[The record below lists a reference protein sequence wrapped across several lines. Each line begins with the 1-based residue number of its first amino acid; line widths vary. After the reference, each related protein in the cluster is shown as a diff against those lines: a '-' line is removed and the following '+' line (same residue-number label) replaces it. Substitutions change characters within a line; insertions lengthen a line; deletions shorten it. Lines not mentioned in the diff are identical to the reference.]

1 MASIQSIVN
10 VSIERATNQA
20 TTQDL
25 NTIAILT
32 EHTRFAQEYK
42 VYTTLKEMT
51 DDGFVVGDAAYKYAQ
66 IIFSQNPRA
75 PQVVVGKKAALD
87 SYIVAIQNLEAAYN
101 QWLFLITDAETDVDH
116 TAIAAYIETTEKFY
130 VLHTADAD
138 ALTTAEGGEGSSSTV
153 ELGAALKALGYERTF
168 GIYSSNDE
176 IGVPAAGWLGRF
188 APQQLGSAIWIY
200 KPIVG
205 ITPDNF
211 TSTQLTNL
219 RNKNLNCYTTVEGS
233 PVVFGDNKVFG
244 GEYIDVMLGVQWII
258 TRMRERVWGTLLN
271 SRKVSFDTAGI
282 AKIESD
288 IRSVLAEATDLGIL
302 AADFAPVITVPNALA
317 LTSAQRN
324 TRILT
329 GVTFEARLAGA
340 IQKVDGIRGTVF
352 A

>member
-1 MASIQSIVN
+1 MASIQSIVS

-32 EHTRFAQEYK
+32 EHTRFGEDYK
-42 VYTTLKEMT
+42 IYSSLTEMT
-51 DDGFVVGDAAYKYAQ
+51 EDGFLVGDKAYKYAQ

-87 SYIVAIQNLEAAYN
+87 SYVQAIQDLESQFN
-101 QWLFLITDAETDVDH
+101 QWLFLITGAESDADH

-130 VLHTADAD
+130 VIHSADAD
-138 ALTTAEGGEGSSSTV
+138 AATVTADLGS
-153 ELGAALKALGYERTF
+153 ALKALGYERTF
-168 GIYSSNDE
+168 GIYSSNAA

-188 APQQLGSAIWIY
+188 APQQLGSAPWIY
-200 KPIVG
+200 KPITG

-211 TSTQLTNL
+211 TTTQLTNL
-219 RNKNLNCYTTVEGS
+219 NNKNWNSYTTVEGT

-302 AADFAPVITVPNALA
+302 AADFAPVITVPNALS

>member
-1 MASIQSIVN
+1 MASIQSIVS

-32 EHTRFAQEYK
+32 EHTRFGEDYK
-42 VYTTLKEMT
+42 IYSSLTEMT
-51 DDGFVVGDAAYKYAQ
+51 EDGFLVGDKAYKYAQ

-75 PQVVVGKKAALD
+75 PQVVVGKKDALD
-87 SYIVAIQNLEAAYN
+87 SYVVAIQDLEAAYG
-101 QWLFLITDAETDVDH
+101 QWLFLITDAESDADH

-130 VLHTADAD
+130 VIHSADAD
-138 ALTTAEGGEGSSSTV
+138 AQTVLGDLGS
-153 ELGAALKALGYERTF
+153 ELKALGYERTF
-168 GIYSSNDE
+168 GIYSSNAN

-188 APQQLGSAIWIY
+188 APQQLGSATWIY
-200 KPIVG
+200 KPITG

-211 TSTQLTNL
+211 TTTQLTNL
-219 RNKNLNCYTTVEGS
+219 NNKNWNSYTTVEGT

-302 AADFAPVITVPNALA
+302 AADFAPVITVPNALS
-317 LTSAQRN
+317 LSSAQRN

>member
-1 MASIQSIVN
+1 MASIQSIVS

-32 EHTRFAQEYK
+32 EHAQFVEDYK
-42 VYTTLKEMT
+42 IYTTLTEMAE
-51 DDGFVVGDAAYKYAQ
+51 DEFVVGDAAYNYAQ

-87 SYIVAIQNLEAAYN
+87 SYVQAIQDLESQFN
-101 QWLFLITDAETDVDH
+101 QWLFLITDAESDADH

-130 VLHTADAD
+130 VIHSADAD
-138 ALTTAEGGEGSSSTV
+138 APTVTADLGS
-153 ELGAALKALGYERTF
+153 ALKALGYERTF
-168 GIYSSNDE
+168 GIYSSNAA

-188 APQQLGSAIWIY
+188 APQQLGSTIWLY
-200 KPIVG
+200 KPITG

-211 TSTQLTNL
+211 TTTQLTNL
-219 RNKNLNCYTTVEGS
+219 NNKNWNSYTTVEGT

-302 AADFAPVITVPNALA
+302 AADFAPVITVPNALS

-324 TRILT
+324 SRILT

>member
-25 NTIAILT
+25 NTVAILT
-32 EHTRFAQEYK
+32 EHVRFVEDFK
-42 VYTTLKEMT
+42 VYTTLAEMS

-87 SYIVAIQNLEAAYN
+87 SYVQAIQDLESQFN
-101 QWLFLITDAETDVDH
+101 QWLFLITDAESDADH

-130 VLHTADAD
+130 VLHSADAD
-138 ALTTAEGGEGSSSTV
+138 APTVTADLGS
-153 ELGAALKALGYERTF
+153 ALKALGYERTF
-168 GIYSSNDE
+168 GIYSSNAA

-188 APQQLGSAIWIY
+188 APQQLGSTIWLY
-200 KPIVG
+200 KPITG

-211 TSTQLTNL
+211 TTTQLTNL
-219 RNKNLNCYTTVEGS
+219 NNKNWNSYTTVEGT

-302 AADFAPVITVPNALA
+302 AADFAPVITVPNALS

-324 TRILT
+324 SRILT

>member
-32 EHTRFAQEYK
+32 EHARFVEDYK
-42 VYTTLKEMT
+42 IYTNLAEMA
-51 DDGFVVGDAAYKYAQ
+51 DDGFIVGDAAYKYAQ
-66 IIFSQNPRA
+66 IAFSQNPRP
-75 PQVVVGKKAALD
+75 PQLVVGKKVTLD
-87 SYIVAIQNLEAAYN
+87 SYVQAIQDLEASYG
-101 QWLFLITDAETDVDH
+101 QWLFLITDAESDADH

-130 VLHTADAD
+130 VIHSADAD
-138 ALTTAEGGEGSSSTV
+138 APTVTADLGS
-153 ELGAALKALGYERTF
+153 ALKALGYERTF
-168 GIYSSNDE
+168 GIYSSNAA

-188 APQQLGSAIWIY
+188 APQQLGSAPWIY
-200 KPIVG
+200 KPITG

-211 TSTQLTNL
+211 TTTQLTNL
-219 RNKNLNCYTTVEGS
+219 NNKNWNSYTTVEGT
-233 PVVFGDNKVFG
+233 PAVFGDNKVFG

-302 AADFAPVITVPNALA
+302 ASDFAPVITVPNALS

>member
-1 MASIQSIVN
+1 MASIQSIVS

-32 EHTRFAQEYK
+32 EHTRFGEDYK
-42 VYTTLKEMT
+42 IYSSLTEMT
-51 DDGFVVGDAAYKYAQ
+51 EDGFLVGDKAYKYAQ

-75 PQVVVGKKAALD
+75 PQVVVGKKDALD
-87 SYIVAIQNLEAAYN
+87 SYVVAIQDLEAAYG
-101 QWLFLITDAETDVDH
+101 QWLFLITDAESDADH

-130 VLHTADAD
+130 VIHSADAD
-138 ALTTAEGGEGSSSTV
+138 AQTVLGDLGS
-153 ELGAALKALGYERTF
+153 ELKALGYERTF
-168 GIYSSNDE
+168 GIYSSNAN

-188 APQQLGSAIWIY
+188 APQQLGSATWIY
-200 KPIVG
+200 KPITG

-211 TSTQLTNL
+211 TTTQLTNL
-219 RNKNLNCYTTVEGS
+219 NNKNWNSYTTVEGT

-302 AADFAPVITVPNALA
+302 AVDFAPVITVPNALS
-317 LTSAQRN
+317 LSSAQRN

>member
-1 MASIQSIVN
+1 MASIQSIVS

-32 EHTRFAQEYK
+32 EHTRFVETYK
-42 VYTTLKEMT
+42 IYSSLTEMT
-51 DDGFVVGDAAYKYAQ
+51 EDGFLVGDKAYKYAQ

-87 SYIVAIQNLEAAYN
+87 SYVQAIQDLESQFN
-101 QWLFLITDAETDVDH
+101 QWLFLITDAESDADH

-130 VLHTADAD
+130 VLHSADAD
-138 ALTTAEGGEGSSSTV
+138 APTVTADLGS
-153 ELGAALKALGYERTF
+153 ALKALGYERTF
-168 GIYSSNDE
+168 GIYSSNAA

-188 APQQLGSAIWIY
+188 APQQLGSVIWIY
-200 KPIVG
+200 KPITG
-205 ITPDNF
+205 ITPDSF
-211 TSTQLTNL
+211 TTTQLTNL
-219 RNKNLNCYTTVEGS
+219 SNKNWNCYTTVEGS
-233 PVVFGDNKVFG
+233 PVVFGENKVFG

-302 AADFAPVITVPNALA
+302 AADFAPVITVPNALS

-324 TRILT
+324 SRILT

-340 IQKVDGIRGTVF
+340 IQKVDGIVGTVF

>member
-32 EHTRFAQEYK
+32 EHTRFVETYK
-42 VYTTLKEMT
+42 IYSSLTEMT
-51 DDGFVVGDAAYKYAQ
+51 EDGFLVGDEACKYAQ

-75 PQVVVGKKAALD
+75 AQVVVGKKAALD
-87 SYIVAIQNLEAAYN
+87 SYVEAIQDLEAAYN
-101 QWLFLITDAETDVDH
+101 QWLFLITDAESDADH

-130 VLHTADAD
+130 VLHSADAD
-138 ALTTAEGGEGSSSTV
+138 APTVTADLGS
-153 ELGAALKALGYERTF
+153 ALKALGYERTF
-168 GIYSSNDE
+168 GIYSSNAA

-188 APQQLGSAIWIY
+188 APQQLGSTPWIY
-200 KPIVG
+200 KPITG

-211 TSTQLTNL
+211 TTTQLTNL
-219 RNKNLNCYTTVEGS
+219 SNKNWNSYTTVEGS

-302 AADFAPVITVPNALA
+302 TADFAPVITVPNALS

-324 TRILT
+324 SRILT

>member
-25 NTIAILT
+25 NTVAILT
-32 EHTRFAQEYK
+32 EHVRFVEDFK
-42 VYTTLKEMT
+42 VYTTLAEMS

-87 SYIVAIQNLEAAYN
+87 SYVQAIQDLESQFN
-101 QWLFLITDAETDVDH
+101 QWLFLITDAESDADH

-130 VLHTADAD
+130 VIHSADAD
-138 ALTTAEGGEGSSSTV
+138 APTVTADLGS
-153 ELGAALKALGYERTF
+153 ALKALGYERTF
-168 GIYSSNDE
+168 GIYSSNAA

-188 APQQLGSAIWIY
+188 APQQLGSAPWIY
-200 KPIVG
+200 KPITG

-211 TSTQLTNL
+211 TTTQLTNL
-219 RNKNLNCYTTVEGS
+219 NNKNWNSYTTVEGT

-302 AADFAPVITVPNALA
+302 AADFAPVITVPNALS

>member
-1 MASIQSIVN
+1 MASIQSIVS

-32 EHTRFAQEYK
+32 EHTRFGEDYK
-42 VYTTLKEMT
+42 IYSSLTEMT
-51 DDGFVVGDAAYKYAQ
+51 EDGFLVGDKAYKYAQ
-66 IIFSQNPRA
+66 AAFSQNPR
-75 PQVVVGKKAALD
+75 PPTLVVGKKAALD
-87 SYIVAIQNLEAAYN
+87 SYVEAIQELEAAYN
-101 QWLFLITDAETDVDH
+101 QWLFLITDAESDADH

-130 VLHTADAD
+130 VIHSADAD
-138 ALTTAEGGEGSSSTV
+138 APTVTADLGS
-153 ELGAALKALGYERTF
+153 ALKALGYERTF
-168 GIYSSNDE
+168 GIYSSNAA

-200 KPIVG
+200 KPITG

-211 TSTQLTNL
+211 TTTQLTDL
-219 RNKNLNCYTTVEGS
+219 KAKNWNCYTTIEGS
-233 PVVFGDNKVFG
+233 PVVFGENKVFG

-302 AADFAPVITVPNALA
+302 AADFAPVITVPNALS

>member
-1 MASIQSIVN
+1 MASIQSIVS

-32 EHTRFAQEYK
+32 EHTRFVEDYK
-42 VYTTLKEMT
+42 IYSSLTEMT
-51 DDGFVVGDAAYKYAQ
+51 EDGFLVGDKAYKYAQ
-66 IIFSQNPRA
+66 AAFSQNPR
-75 PQVVVGKKAALD
+75 PPTLVVGKKAALD
-87 SYIVAIQNLEAAYN
+87 SYVEAIQELEAAYN
-101 QWLFLITDAETDVDH
+101 QWLFLITDAESDIDAPTGDH
-116 TAIAAYIETTEKFY
+116 LLIAAYIETTEKFY
-130 VLHTADAD
+130 VIHSADAD
-138 ALTTAEGGEGSSSTV
+138 APTVLGDLGS
-153 ELGAALKALGYERTF
+153 ALKALGYERTF
-168 GIYSSNDE
+168 GIYSSNAA

-188 APQQLGSAIWIY
+188 APQQLGSATWIY
-200 KPIVG
+200 KPITG

-211 TSTQLTNL
+211 TTTQLTNL
-219 RNKNLNCYTTVEGS
+219 NNKNWNSYTTVEGT

-302 AADFAPVITVPNALA
+302 AADFAPVITVPNALS

>member
-1 MASIQSIVN
+1 MASIQSIVS

-32 EHTRFAQEYK
+32 EHTRFGEDYK
-42 VYTTLKEMT
+42 IYSSLTEMT
-51 DDGFVVGDAAYKYAQ
+51 EDGFLVGDKAYKYAQ

-75 PQVVVGKKAALD
+75 PQVVVGKKDALD
-87 SYIVAIQNLEAAYN
+87 SYVVAIQDLEAAYG
-101 QWLFLITDAETDVDH
+101 QWLFLITDAESDADH

-130 VLHTADAD
+130 VIHSADAD
-138 ALTTAEGGEGSSSTV
+138 APTVLGDLGS
-153 ELGAALKALGYERTF
+153 ELKALGYERTF
-168 GIYSSNDE
+168 GIYSSNAN

-188 APQQLGSAIWIY
+188 APQQLGSATWIY
-200 KPIVG
+200 KPITG

-211 TSTQLTNL
+211 TTTQLTNL
-219 RNKNLNCYTTVEGS
+219 NNKNWNSYTTVEGT

-302 AADFAPVITVPNALA
+302 AADFAPVITVPNALS
-317 LTSAQRN
+317 LSSAQRN

>member
-1 MASIQSIVN
+1 MASIQSIVS

-32 EHTRFAQEYK
+32 EHTRFGEDYK
-42 VYTTLKEMT
+42 IYSSLTEMT
-51 DDGFVVGDAAYKYAQ
+51 EDGFLVGDKAYKYAQ

-75 PQVVVGKKAALD
+75 PQVVVGKKDALD
-87 SYIVAIQNLEAAYN
+87 SYVVAIQDLEAAYG
-101 QWLFLITDAETDVDH
+101 QWLFLITDAESDADH

-130 VLHTADAD
+130 VIHSADAD
-138 ALTTAEGGEGSSSTV
+138 APTDTADLGS
-153 ELGAALKALGYERTF
+153 ALKALGYERTF
-168 GIYSSNDE
+168 GIYSSNAN

-188 APQQLGSAIWIY
+188 APQQLGSATWIY
-200 KPIVG
+200 KPITG

-211 TSTQLTNL
+211 TTTQLTNL
-219 RNKNLNCYTTVEGS
+219 NNKNWNSYTTVEGT

-302 AADFAPVITVPNALA
+302 AADFAPVITVPNALS
-317 LTSAQRN
+317 LSSAQRN

>member
-1 MASIQSIVN
+1 MASIQSIVS

-32 EHTRFAQEYK
+32 EHTRFVETYK
-42 VYTTLKEMT
+42 IYSSLTEMT
-51 DDGFVVGDAAYKYAQ
+51 EDGFLVGDKAYKYAQ
-66 IIFSQNPRA
+66 TIFSQNPRA

-87 SYIVAIQNLEAAYN
+87 SYVQAIQDLESQFN
-101 QWLFLITDAETDVDH
+101 QWLFLITDAESDADH

-130 VLHTADAD
+130 VLHSADAD
-138 ALTTAEGGEGSSSTV
+138 APTETPDLGSV
-153 ELGAALKALGYERTF
+153 LKALGYERTF
-168 GIYSSNDE
+168 GIYSSDSN

-188 APQQLGSAIWIY
+188 APQQLGSAIWLY
-200 KPIVG
+200 KPITG

-211 TSTQLTNL
+211 TTTQLTNL
-219 RNKNLNCYTTVEGS
+219 NNKNWNSYTTVEGT

-302 AADFAPVITVPNALA
+302 AADFAPVITVPNALS

>member
-1 MASIQSIVN
+1 MASIQSIVS

-32 EHTRFAQEYK
+32 EHTRFGETYK
-42 VYTTLKEMT
+42 IYSSLTEMT
-51 DDGFVVGDAAYKYAQ
+51 EDGFLVGDKAYKYAQ

-75 PQVVVGKKAALD
+75 PQVVVGKKDALD
-87 SYIVAIQNLEAAYN
+87 SYVVAIQDLEAAYG
-101 QWLFLITDAETDVDH
+101 QWLFLITDAESDADH

-130 VLHTADAD
+130 VIHSADAD
-138 ALTTAEGGEGSSSTV
+138 APTVLGDLGS
-153 ELGAALKALGYERTF
+153 ELKALGYERTF
-168 GIYSSNDE
+168 GIYSSNAN

-188 APQQLGSAIWIY
+188 APQQLGSATWIY
-200 KPIVG
+200 KPITG

-211 TSTQLTNL
+211 TTTQLTNL
-219 RNKNLNCYTTVEGS
+219 NNKNWNSYTTVEGT

-302 AADFAPVITVPNALA
+302 AADFAPVITVPNALS
-317 LTSAQRN
+317 LSSAQRN

>member
-25 NTIAILT
+25 NTVAILT
-32 EHTRFAQEYK
+32 EHARFVEDFK
-42 VYTTLKEMT
+42 VYTTLAEMS
-51 DDGFVVGDAAYKYAQ
+51 DDGFVVGDAAYKYASS
-66 IIFSQNPRA
+66 IFSQNPRA
-75 PQVVVGKKAALD
+75 PQVVVGKKATLD
-87 SYIVAIQNLEAAYN
+87 SYVQAIQDLEAAFN
-101 QWLFLITDAETDVDH
+101 QWLFLITDAESDVDH

-130 VLHTADAD
+130 VIHTADAD
-138 ALTTAEGGEGSSSTV
+138 ALTTTV

-168 GIYSSNDE
+168 GIYSSNAD

-200 KPIVG
+200 KPIIG
-205 ITPDNF
+205 IIPDSL

-219 RNKNLNCYTTVEGS
+219 KNKNLNCYTVVEGS
-233 PVVFGDNKVFG
+233 PVVFGENKVFG

-302 AADFAPVITVPNALA
+302 AADFAPVITVPNALS

>member
-1 MASIQSIVN
+1 MASIQSIVS

-32 EHTRFAQEYK
+32 EHTRFVEDYK
-42 VYTTLKEMT
+42 IYSSLTEMT
-51 DDGFVVGDAAYKYAQ
+51 EDGFLVGDKAYKYAQ
-66 IIFSQNPRA
+66 AAFSQNPRP
-75 PQVVVGKKAALD
+75 PQLVVGKKAALD
-87 SYIVAIQNLEAAYN
+87 SYVEAIQELEAAYN
-101 QWLFLITDAETDVDH
+101 QWLFLITDAESDADH
-116 TAIAAYIETTEKFY
+116 TAITAYIETTEKFY
-130 VLHTADAD
+130 VLHSADAD
-138 ALTTAEGGEGSSSTV
+138 APTVTADLGS
-153 ELGAALKALGYERTF
+153 ALKALGYERTF
-168 GIYSSNDE
+168 GIYSSNAN

-188 APQQLGSAIWIY
+188 APQQLGSTIWLY
-200 KPIVG
+200 KPITG

-211 TSTQLTNL
+211 TTTQLTNL
-219 RNKNLNCYTTVEGS
+219 NNKNWNSYTTVEGT

-302 AADFAPVITVPNALA
+302 AADFAPVITVPNALS